1 MKQKIYLLILTL
13 MLCVGQDAWSAVTG
27 TYNSSTKTLSF
38 TGTGEVEWSDVEKV
52 SGYKKATTV
61 TFGNEITRIGSNAF
75 YGWSSLKTVEIPATV
90 TSIGDKAFYNCSNLS
105 LVDFL
110 EGTSNLEVGSY
121 AFTGTHNSSVQL
133 KFVCSRPFTY
143 VRPSINIVNSDL
155 YDMVGRYGIFSG
167 VTDLAEVVI
176 GSNVITIPAQSFE
189 DSGLK
194 KLTFSNATDLR
205 TIGTSAF
212 YETKLTEVIIPN
224 CVETIG
230 GGAFY
235 GCSDLTSI
243 TIPNSVTSIGDLAF
257 YKCSSLQSV
266 SIPAN
271 VTSIGKSAFFG
282 CSSLNSIKIP
292 ANVTSIGEY
301 AFNGCSNLS
310 LIEFSS
316 GKTELKVG
324 SYAFAGT
331 HDSSIPLKF
340 DCSRPFTYDAT
351 SANPYGYAE
360 AGGRGIFSGVT
371 ALAEVVIGSNV
382 VTIPD
387 NSFRS
392 SGLKNLS
399 FSNATS
405 LKTIGSSAFY
415 GTNLT
420 KVSIPT
426 GVETIGVSA
435 FESNKNL
442 EYVTLPSSL
451 KNINSNTFSGCS
463 SIYSIAIPGNVTS
476 IGANAFSYCSSL
488 RSIKIPS
495 NVTKIGEFAFYDC
508 SSFSLIEFSSGTSE
522 LTVGFGAFSGTNA
535 SSISLK
541 FICSRPFIYNV
552 RAAENPPKTGVSGI
566 FSTMSALNEVV
577 IGPNVVT
584 IPDKSFYAS
593 GVKNLSFSNATSLK
607 TIGSEAFYNTK
618 ITEVVV
624 PMGVTDI
631 MSGAFRNCISLK
643 KACLYSRP
651 TVASNAFSS
660 WTELDYGENL
670 TYNTWL
676 AMYGSEKSNITDLL
690 IPNDNISARSQ
701 YTSKDN
707 LNTQF
712 PNLKNVVFSD
722 KVTTIG
728 DNIFAV
734 QSGKTNNLE
743 TVVFEGEPV
752 AVGSCSFS
760 RCSKLTTIEGKVKS
774 VSNSSFQGCS
784 SLRAV
789 ELTDDTELECAFAD
803 CTSLQ
808 SIVLPN
814 NLKTIAAWDFQNCT
828 ALTSIT
834 IPSSVTS
841 VNKYSFWN
849 CTNLKTVT
857 INSASIA
864 NPSTAYTESSNLTTL
879 FPNATEFKFGE
890 GVSAIG
896 KNALYGCARMTSL
909 ELPVSLTAV
918 NDYAFYGC
926 TGLTSVTLPKNLT
939 NMSASAFSG
948 CTSVKSLTIA
958 SNTIARKNWT
968 SSSNMNTIFPNLK
981 KVVFGENVKAIGEYA
996 FSVPSDKTN
1005 NIETI
1010 VFEGNP
1016 VDVGSSAFRY
1026 NTKLAKIGK
1035 VKSVGASSFSN
1046 CSSLE
1051 SIEIT
1056 GDDVVDGNA
1065 FAACSSLKS
1074 VTLPNTLT
1082 TINQYAFNGCTE
1094 LTSIEIPSNVTSINV
1109 EAFRNCTNLSNLKV
1123 SSNTI
1128 ASKNWTSSS
1137 NMNTIFP
1144 NLQKVVFGKDVK
1156 ALGANI
1162 FYMPDKSN
1170 NIETVVFEGNP
1181 VDVGK
1186 YAFYYNTKLA
1196 KIFGIVKSV
1205 SDHSFAC
1212 CSGLESV
1219 SISDDATI
1227 ERNAFEFCHSL
1238 KLVSLPTTL
1247 TTIEQYAFNKCTSL
1261 TSIEIPSDV
1270 TSIDVNAFNGATNLS
1285 EVRISSDSM
1294 VNPSTPYDATYNLG
1308 KIFPYATKVELNLF
1322 AWNPVIGDYA
1332 FYGATALK
1340 SVIAGSVLQRISEIG
1355 ANAFKGCTNL
1365 VLGDDPKFKNT
1376 WGYVKTIGESAF
1388 EGCTSLK
1395 LDELP
1400 TNVTTI
1406 NAATFKGC
1414 TGLTSLIL
1422 PEKLESMALDA
1433 FDGCTSLT
1441 DVTILSN
1448 AFAGKAWAVEDNIRT
1463 RFPYATDFTFGEKV
1477 TSIGDYAF
1485 AAYPNDNSNVKR
1497 VTFTSIPSIG
1507 EYAFCNGKNIESVTG
1522 SIKSVSQYSFAI
1534 CRKLPSIT
1542 ITDDDVIEEWA
1553 FGQCSALKSVTL
1565 PDNLKELQYAAF
1577 LSCSSLAEIQL
1588 PSTVEKFQ
1596 RAVFKG
1602 CTSLKEITL
1611 PATVSTFNAQV
1622 FMNCSNLAKVTVLN
1636 PTPVALTE
1644 SMDVFNGISATAELN
1659 VPGSSLNA
1667 YKTAEVWKN
1676 FYSYFASDGI
1686 KLVDGEPYTRTVS
1699 EVVPMVRYT
1708 RTFAEKY
1715 AGNLQCFYVPFD
1727 VEVTD
1732 ELLKDFTFYKL
1743 YMVSQKDENN
1753 NGEIESDEPLVMMLS
1768 KVYSGKIL
1776 RANTPYYVRP
1786 KAASTLNVTA
1796 YNTTLR
1802 AAENGSITCSTMEQE
1817 YTLTGIYE
1825 TTNINGFYTMS
1836 AKGNFSH
1843 YTKDT
1848 NLGSFRWYMEIKN
1861 RSDVDGDMANYARPI
1876 EFYIDGE
1883 DETTG
1888 VVALQNKI
1896 SAPENSKVYTLDGR
1910 QVTDIDNLSS
1920 GIYII
1925 NGKKVVKK

>member
-1 MKQKIYLLILTL
+1 
-13 MLCVGQDAWSAVTG
+13 
-27 TYNSSTKTLSF
+27 
-38 TGTGEVEWSDVEKV
+38 
-52 SGYKKATTV
+52 
-61 TFGNEITRIGSNAF
+61 
-75 YGWSSLKTVEIPATV
+75 
-90 TSIGDKAFYNCSNLS
+90 
-105 LVDFL
+105 
-110 EGTSNLEVGSY
+110 
-121 AFTGTHNSSVQL
+121 
-133 KFVCSRPFTY
+133 
-143 VRPSINIVNSDL
+143 
-155 YDMVGRYGIFSG
+155 
-167 VTDLAEVVI
+167 
-176 GSNVITIPAQSFE
+176 
-189 DSGLK
+189 
-194 KLTFSNATDLR
+194 
-205 TIGTSAF
+205 
-212 YETKLTEVIIPN
+212 
-224 CVETIG
+224 
-230 GGAFY
+230 
-235 GCSDLTSI
+235 
-243 TIPNSVTSIGDLAF
+243 
-257 YKCSSLQSV
+257 
-266 SIPAN
+266 
-271 VTSIGKSAFFG
+271 
-282 CSSLNSIKIP
+282 
-292 ANVTSIGEY
+292 
-301 AFNGCSNLS
+301 
-310 LIEFSS
+310 
-316 GKTELKVG
+316 
-324 SYAFAGT
+324 
-331 HDSSIPLKF
+331 
-340 DCSRPFTYDAT
+340 
-351 SANPYGYAE
+351 
-360 AGGRGIFSGVT
+360 
-371 ALAEVVIGSNV
+371 
-382 VTIPD
+382 
-387 NSFRS
+387 
-392 SGLKNLS
+392 
-399 FSNATS
+399 
-405 LKTIGSSAFY
+405 
-415 GTNLT
+415 
-420 KVSIPT
+420 
-426 GVETIGVSA
+426 
-435 FESNKNL
+435 
-442 EYVTLPSSL
+442 
-451 KNINSNTFSGCS
+451 
-463 SIYSIAIPGNVTS
+463 
-476 IGANAFSYCSSL
+476 
-488 RSIKIPS
+488 
-495 NVTKIGEFAFYDC
+495 
-508 SSFSLIEFSSGTSE
+508 
-522 LTVGFGAFSGTNA
+522 
-535 SSISLK
+535 
-541 FICSRPFIYNV
+541 
-552 RAAENPPKTGVSGI
+552 
-566 FSTMSALNEVV
+566 MSALNEVV

-631 MSGAFRNCISLK
+631 MSGAFRNCSSLK

-690 IPNDNISARSQ
+690 IPNDNISASSQ

-774 VSNSSFQGCS
+774 VSNASFQGCS

-814 NLKTIAAWDFQNCT
+814 NLKTIVAWDFQNCT

-948 CTSVKSLTIA
+948 CTNVTNLTIA
-958 SNTIARKNWT
+958 SNTIASKNWT
-968 SSSNMNTIFPNLK
+968 SSSNMNTIFPNLQ
-981 KVVFGENVKAIGEYA
+981 KVVFGKDVKALGANIFYM
-996 FSVPSDKTN
+996 PTDKTN

-1082 TINQYAFNGCTE
+1082 TINQYAFKDCIG
-1094 LTSIEIPSNVTSINV
+1094 LTSIEIPSNVTSINA
-1109 EAFRNCTNLSNLKV
+1109 EAFRT
-1123 SSNTI
+1123 
-1128 ASKNWTSSS
+1128 
-1137 NMNTIFP
+1137 
-1144 NLQKVVFGKDVK
+1144 
-1156 ALGANI
+1156 
-1162 FYMPDKSN
+1162 
-1170 NIETVVFEGNP
+1170 
-1181 VDVGK
+1181 
-1186 YAFYYNTKLA
+1186 
-1196 KIFGIVKSV
+1196 
-1205 SDHSFAC
+1205 
-1212 CSGLESV
+1212 
-1219 SISDDATI
+1219 
-1227 ERNAFEFCHSL
+1227 
-1238 KLVSLPTTL
+1238 
-1247 TTIEQYAFNKCTSL
+1247 
-1261 TSIEIPSDV
+1261 
-1270 TSIDVNAFNGATNLS
+1270 ATNLS
-1285 EVRISSDSM
+1285 KVKISSASV
-1294 VNPSTPYDATYNLG
+1294 VNPSTPYSETRNLG
-1308 KIFPYATKVELNLF
+1308 KIFPYATEVDLNLPMDNNN
-1322 AWNPVIGDYA
+1322 AIGNYA

-1340 SVIAGSVLQRISEIG
+1340 SVIRATKVTEIG

-1365 VLGDDPKFKNT
+1365 VLGDDRYFINT
-1376 WGYVKTIGESAF
+1376 WGYVQTIGESAF

-1395 LDELP
+1395 LDEL
-1400 TNVTTI
+1400 TKNVTTI
-1406 NAATFKGC
+1406 NAAAFKGC

-1565 PDNLKELQYAAF
+1565 PDNLKELQYGAF
-1577 LSCSSLAEIQL
+1577 LSCLSLAEIQL

-1708 RTFAEKY
+1708 RTFSTSSVNNWLA
-1715 AGNLQCFYVPFD
+1715 LCIPFSID
-1727 VEVTD
+1727 V
-1732 ELLKDFTFYKL
+1732 
-1743 YMVSQKDENN
+1743 VSDDY
-1753 NGEIESDEPLVMMLS
+1753 EI
-1768 KVYSGKIL
+1768 GKIL
-1776 RANTPYYVRP
+1776 TFCP
-1786 KAASTLNVTA
+1786 
-1796 YNTTLR
+1796 
-1802 AAENGSITCSTMEQE
+1802 M
-1817 YTLTGIYE
+1817 
-1825 TTNINGFYTMS
+1825 
-1836 AKGNFSH
+1836 
-1843 YTKDT
+1843 KDT
-1848 NLGSFRWYMEIKN
+1848 NGDGTIDGNDDNYLVISPCKSGKTVANVPYMIKPKKSGDIVFTAENCTLHAANAGELHFSTTENSYDVYGLLQNSVVATVENQYYYMSATGKINHRTTGSTTVKPNRWYLTMSKKTYGSDEVDDMSSNAREIQ
-1861 RSDVDGDMANYARPI
+1861 I
-1876 EFYIDGE
+1876 FTIGE
-1883 DETTG
+1883 DMDEATAIGIIEAGTG
-1888 VVALQNKI
+1888 HKSEKA
-1896 SAPENSKVYTLDGR
+1896 SDNSIYTLSGMKVDN
-1910 QVTDIDNLSS
+1910 VDNLPA
-1920 GIYII
+1920 GIYVK
-1925 NGKKVVKK
+1925 NGKKFVVK